1 MPLVLPHSIF
11 YHIPK
16 TGGTWVRAAIR
27 AAGIPANEVCGSVP
41 QNNRPGSAYFHA
53 TPSDIRPQGRFSFA
67 FVRHPLAYY
76 QSYWA
81 YKTRK
86 GPEDF
91 NAFDRIFMRED
102 FSSFVR
108 AVLGK
113 RRGWVSGVY
122 RRFAGPYG
130 KRVSFIGKQERLADD
145 LIRALTLAGEEFDEA
160 AIRST
165 PPQNVSAS
173 DDLFREQ
180 CRYSRDLAEEVLEA
194 EHEAVI
200 LYGYSAC
207 GPAFRF

>member
-41 QNNRPGSAYFHA
+41 QNDRPGSAYFHA

-81 YKTRK
+81 YKMRR

-91 NAFDRIFMRED
+91 NAFDAHHMHND
-102 FSSFVR
+102 FCTFAWSVVRDYPGWLSDTYARYAGQDGKGVRFV
-108 AVLGK
+108 GK
-113 RRGWVSGVY
+113 LE
-122 RRFAGPYG
+122 
-130 KRVSFIGKQERLADD
+130 QLADD
-145 LIRALTLAGEEFDEA
+145 LVAALRLARERFDETML
-160 AIRST
+160 RSV
-165 PPQNVSAS
+165 PPVNEASA
-173 DDLFREQ
+173 LPGFRER
-180 CRYSRDLAEEVLEA
+180 CRYTRELAEAVCESEKEA
-194 EHEAVI
+194 MT
-200 LYGYSAC
+200 LYGYE
-207 GPAFRF
+207 